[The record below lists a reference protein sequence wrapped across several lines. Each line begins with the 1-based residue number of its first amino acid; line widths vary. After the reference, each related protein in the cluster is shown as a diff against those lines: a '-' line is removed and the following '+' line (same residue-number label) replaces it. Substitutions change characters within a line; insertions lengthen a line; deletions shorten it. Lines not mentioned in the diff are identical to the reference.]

1 MALVPSNRSE
11 YRARPKRLRQNNTR
25 PSAPLAIGPLAG
37 RHDKLPFRAGGK
49 RVDTDYLQTVTST
62 DVPDGRTSSRALGS
76 ASDLLREPPSFSLTL
91 GGPLF
96 QLLRRAHLCDDAL
109 ELVKRRVVVIS
120 LFAWF
125 PLLLL
130 SALDGHLLG
139 NGVRVPFL
147 PDLETHIRFLVIVPM
162 LLVAEL
168 VVHQRLLPVGRS
180 FLDRKLIP
188 DGAMPRF
195 EDALRS
201 ALRLRNSVFAEV
213 LLLAF
218 VYAVGVLIV
227 WRRFTILPAST
238 WYATSH
244 APVVVLS
251 SAGIWYRYV
260 SLPIFQFLLIRW
272 YFRLFI
278 WTRFLWQVSRIEL
291 NLVPTHPDLL
301 GGLGFLAET
310 VYAFTLLLVAH
321 GTLISAQVAD
331 RIFFVGSP
339 LGEFKTEVAVVVV
352 FLLSVIFGPLFFF
365 APQLAWTKR
374 NGLREYGTFA
384 EGYVRDF
391 DDKWLRRADRGN
403 EPLLGSSDIQSLA
416 DLANSFDVIRH
427 MRLIPI
433 TRDALVRLTLAILV
447 PVLPLLLTVMPLEA
461 LLQKLLGLVF

>member
-1 MALVPSNRSE
+1 MSSP
-11 YRARPKRLRQNNTR
+11 
-25 PSAPLAIGPLAG
+25 APN
-37 RHDKLPFRAGGK
+37 
-49 RVDTDYLQTVTST
+49 
-62 DVPDGRTSSRALGS
+62 S
-76 ASDLLREPPSFSLTL
+76 ASDLLREPPGFSLIL

-96 QLLRRAHLCDDAL
+96 QLLRRTHLSDDAL
-109 ELVKRRVVVIS
+109 NLMKRRVVVIS

-139 NGVRVPFL
+139 DGVQVPFL
-147 PDLETHIRFLVIVPM
+147 KDLETHIRFLVIVPL

-168 VVHQRLLPVGRS
+168 VVHQRLLPVARC
-180 FLDRKLIP
+180 FLQRKLIP
-188 DGAMPRF
+188 AAAMPRF

-201 ALRLRNSVFAEV
+201 ALRLRNSVLAEV

-227 WRRFTILPAST
+227 WRRFTILPAAT
-238 WYATSH
+238 WYATSP

-251 SAGIWYRYV
+251 SAGLWYRYV

-278 WTRFLWQVSRIEL
+278 WTRFLWQVSRIDL
-291 NLVPTHPDLL
+291 SLVPTHPDLL
-301 GGLGFLAET
+301 GGLGFLADT

-331 RIFFVGSP
+331 RIFFIGAP
-339 LGEFKTEVAVVVV
+339 LADFKTELAVIVF
-352 FLLSVIFGPLFFF
+352 FLLLVIFGPLFFF
-365 APQLAWTKR
+365 APQLAQTKR

-391 DDKWLRRADRGN
+391 DQKWLQRGVRAS

-416 DLANSFDVIRH
+416 DLANSFSVIRS
-427 MRLIPI
+427 MRLLPI

-447 PVLPLLLTVMPLEA
+447 PVVPLLLTVMPLEA
-461 LLQKLLGLVF
+461 LLHKLLGLVF